1 MTASDN
7 GLPPQLDLGRPT
19 PPVGPSAVQ
28 IPAWLRPTR
37 GEHRW
42 PAAVAVAVVVILQLL
57 LPQRLTFEPR
67 WLLPA
72 IESLLFVVL
81 VIANPARI
89 DRESRVLRM
98 LGLALVAV
106 VSVATAWSAAL
117 LVGELID
124 GRGWSDGVRLLKYGG
139 VIWLTNVLTFALW
152 YWELDRGGPAARA
165 NARRTR
171 PDFLFTAMTVPELV
185 GADWEPTFIDYLYL
199 SFTNAAAFS
208 PTDTLPLSSWA
219 KLSMLVQSAV
229 SLVTFGLIV
238 ARAVNVL
245 GA

>member
-1 MTASDN
+1 
-7 GLPPQLDLGRPT
+7 
-19 PPVGPSAVQ
+19 
-28 IPAWLRPTR
+28 
-37 GEHRW
+37 
-42 PAAVAVAVVVILQLL
+42 
-57 LPQRLTFEPR
+57 
-67 WLLPA
+67 
-72 IESLLFVVL
+72 
-81 VIANPARI
+81 
-89 DRESRVLRM
+89 M

-117 LVGELID
+117 LVGELIN
-124 GRGWSDGVRLLKYGG
+124 GRGWSSGIHLLKYGG

-171 PDFLFTAMTVPELV
+171 PDFLFTAMTVPELA
-185 GADWEPTFIDYLYL
+185 GADWEPTFVDYLYL

-219 KLSMLVQSAV
+219 KLSMLVQAAV
-229 SLVTFGLIV
+229 SLATFGLIV